1 MTYNIEISRRPQLT
15 VRTREPQQSVISRLQ
30 GLFPTS
36 PNVLSGIPPSANDD
50 ATLRPPQSSTP
61 APKFLKIRILTWNMH
76 DSVPKGDLEELLGKV
91 PPYTSSSSPTSSSS
105 SPEFPQLDAD
115 AGHPYHLI
123 LVAGQECPSTS
134 EGMPMGL
141 GAGFKL
147 KEDRDKD
154 KEEKPRSSKPSH
166 GQESLKYKKSSG
178 TDEYTQETA
187 THNSGWTSIVE
198 DWLCHGGSMA
208 RAASPTTSDTGVH
221 KPLSPRTALTVK
233 DSTAK
238 KGPYQLLC
246 KERLLGIYLAMYVH
260 RDLKPLVE
268 STSKAF
274 VPAGLLG
281 GRWGNKGGVGI
292 SAKIYGR
299 SFLFLNCH
307 LAAQIDKANL
317 HDRLNNFNKIKTELS
332 VDDFLSSDDP
342 RVMAED
348 LTDKFDYTFVF
359 GDLNFRLDISR
370 LHADWLISRQDYAQ
384 ALAFDQLKNLMDHG
398 RAFVGFSEGVIMFPP
413 TFKYDVMRT
422 LKRNKHRSGHRVG
435 QLRYPNEKARR
446 LTEVDDK
453 ELDTAKHDSRIN
465 DEDGDQESD
474 GEDEDR
480 EEDPDAE
487 GEGEEE
493 STSLASSIWTSLH
506 SKAITEQ
513 QPDESYFSST
523 PNMMR
528 SASAPGSRASL
539 SLAAHKAKTKWRSLL
554 SPAALSSPTKRLK
567 KPSFLE
573 QQQNLLTRLQK
584 RKTQQSV
591 EDLKLGG
598 SEPEISPDAA
608 SSHTAQRSRV
618 NSSKS
623 QVPSD
628 DDDVSQEDKGVYDSS
643 HKRRV
648 PGWCDR
654 ILFKSTVP
662 PNPEVEADVAENSV
676 RTRTKMGQFFANA
689 FRPLSARS
697 RRESY
702 SSLSSLVH
710 SVASSVSNHNS
721 ATPTPRGDSTPS
733 SVIHSADLLEQVAPF
748 SRFVYG
754 NSSSLPFD
762 TSPSEVITPAANQL
776 PSHNEHGSSKVKR
789 SFSSSSRKQSKTN
802 ILERNPRRA
811 STSAPPVPPDSSP
824 YNAPR
829 EHVST
834 PSKWRFFPF
843 LYHNSTSSSSTDI
856 ISTPPTDISINV
868 PRRGDLV
875 CLSYDTLNDRSM
887 RRLEGRSDHRPV
899 IGSYAVYL

>member
-1 MTYNIEISRRPQLT
+1 
-15 VRTREPQQSVISRLQ
+15 QSVISRLQ

-36 PNVLSGIPPSANDD
+36 PNALSGIPPSANDD
-50 ATLRPPQSSTP
+50 ATLRPPQSSTT

-91 PPYTSSSSPTSSSS
+91 PSYTSSSSPTSSSS
-105 SPEFPQLDAD
+105 SPEFPQLDPD
-115 AGHPYHLI
+115 AEHPYHLI

-134 EGMPMGL
+134 EGIPMGL

-198 DWLCHGGSMA
+198 DWLCHGSSMA
-208 RAASPTTSDTGVH
+208 RAASPAISDIGIH
-221 KPLSPRTALTVK
+221 KPLSSRTALTVK
-233 DSTAK
+233 ESTAK

-307 LAAQIDKANL
+307 LAVDKANL

-332 VDDFLSSDDP
+332 VDDFLSSNDP

-370 LHADWLISRQDYAQ
+370 LHADWLISRQGSLSKVVSIRSDIYPSSDYAQ
-384 ALAFDQLKNLMDHG
+384 ALAFDQLRNLMEHG

-422 LKRNKHRSGHRVG
+422 LKRNKHRSGHRLG
-435 QLRYPNEKARR
+435 QLRYPHEKARR
-446 LTEVDDK
+446 LTEVDEK
-453 ELDTAKHDSRIN
+453 ELDA
-465 DEDGDQESD
+465 
-474 GEDEDR
+474 
-480 EEDPDAE
+480 EE
-487 GEGEEE
+487 EEE
-493 STSLASSIWTSLH
+493 STSLASSIWTSMH

-528 SASAPGSRASL
+528 SVSAPGSRASL

-554 SPAALSSPTKRLK
+554 SPTAPSSPTKWLK
-567 KPSFLE
+567 KPPLLE

-628 DDDVSQEDKGVYDSS
+628 DDDISQKDKGVYDSS

-654 ILFKSTVP
+654 ILFKSTVQ

-689 FRPLSARS
+689 FL
-697 RRESY
+697 
-702 SSLSSLVH
+702 
-710 SVASSVSNHNS
+710 
-721 ATPTPRGDSTPS
+721 
-733 SVIHSADLLEQVAPF
+733 APF

-762 TSPSEVITPAANQL
+762 TSPSEVKTPAANQL

-789 SFSSSSRKQSKTN
+789 SFSSSSRKQFTTN
-802 ILERNPRRA
+802 IPERNPRRA

-824 YNAPR
+824 YNASR
-829 EHVST
+829 EPGST

-843 LYHNSTSSSSTDI
+843 LYHNSTSSTSTDI
-856 ISTPPTDISINV
+856 ISTPPTDLSINV
-868 PRRGDLV
+868 PRRGDLI